1 MGPHVVCCVSG
12 AASLHP
18 HITGHV
24 ITSSEGPE
32 NELTTD
38 SGSHYL
44 VLVPSARPQEAF
56 VRVLGSVVTAGL
68 ASR

>member
-1 MGPHVVCCVSG
+1 M
-12 AASLHP
+12 
-18 HITGHV
+18 
-24 ITSSEGPE
+24 
-32 NELTTD
+32 TTD

-56 VRVLGSVVTAGL
+56 VRVVGSMVTAGL

>member
-1 MGPHVVCCVSG
+1 MLSAVSQESSSSSLPH
-12 AASLHP
+12 HW
-18 HITGHV
+18 
-24 ITSSEGPE
+24 SSSPAVRGPE
-32 NELTTD
+32 NELTMD

-56 VRVLGSVVTAGL
+56 VRVVGSVVTAGL